1 MAPDGFEGGATQR
14 IGEYTS
20 LPDGSILRDAVGRRI
35 DPGHARKVICG
46 HQRSLETAANGA
58 KSHLDQPTIA
68 DLGQLSFAPIVPFW
82 R

>member
-1 MAPDGFEGGATQR
+1 MAPDGFKGGATQR
-14 IGEYTS
+14 IGECTS
-20 LPDGSILRDAVGRRI
+20 IPDRSILRDAVGRRI
-35 DPGHARKVICG
+35 DPGRPRKVIRG
-46 HQRSLETAANGA
+46 RQRSLETGADGA